1 MVYVI
6 CTLYLAG
13 FILLVRED
21 LKSNQPED
29 RMPE

>member
-13 FILLVRED
+13 FILLLRED
-21 LKSNQPED
+21 LKNNQPED
-29 RMPE
+29 RHQE